1 MTNDVVA
8 QARSF
13 LIRGLAVVVVVLTYV
28 WGSLTATVLSA
39 PGVTGLLSAAGI
51 SSFMLTTTSTPAD
64 AWRGRRRRRRR
75 RWRGGRWWWDWDP
88 WD

>member
-1 MTNDVVA
+1 MTSDVFT

-28 WGSLTATVLSA
+28 WGSLTASVLSV

-51 SSFMLTTTSTPAD
+51 SSFVLTATPAD
-64 AWRGRRRRRRR
+64 AYYRRRRRRR
-75 RWRGGRWWWDWDP
+75 RWRGGRWWWDP
-88 WD
+88 WDD